1 MAARIT
7 IIGGGSYHWAPRLL
21 TDCANTPALHDAQVV
36 LHDID
41 ESKLPR
47 MVEFG
52 TQLAQRRGIPL
63 TVTGEPDRK
72 RALEGAQFVIAC
84 LSVGGFGSMKYDLE
98 IPEAHGMRQPIGDTV
113 GPGGV
118 MRALRSVPVVLDI
131 ARDIEAVCPDALFL
145 NVSNPLTALC
155 RAVSRETNVQTVG
168 LCNELVGMQ
177 WTMSLLL
184 DADMRK
190 LDPTV
195 GGVNH
200 LPLVTG
206 LRDANGDDAFANL
219 RALLD
224 DPERAAR
231 ETIWMDIPDAAEY
244 EKITP
249 GERWHKADVIHNN
262 RVRLELF
269 RRFGVLPG
277 SGDHHVAEFFP
288 GFVTPENDY
297 GSDWKVHI
305 YGLSKHM
312 ADADDDVTHY
322 EAVRAD
328 DELSRMPSGE
338 LVAPLLEAMITGTP
352 RDLPVNLPNRGQVTN
367 LPDDVV
373 VEAMGTIDADGV
385 RARDVVEVPT
395 ILGEYLRRVAYSQE
409 LTVDAALTG
418 DRRTVFEAMLA
429 DPMAGR
435 LPYEEVATMT
445 EEMLDAT
452 APWLP
457 QFS

>member
-1 MAARIT
+1 MGTRIT
-7 IIGGGSYHWAPRLL
+7 IVGGGSYHWAPRLL
-21 TDCANTPALHDAQVV
+21 SDFANTPALQDAAVV

-41 ESKLPR
+41 ATKLPR
-47 MVEFG
+47 MVELG
-52 TQLAQRRGIPL
+52 GLLARRRGIPMS
-63 TVTGEPDRK
+63 VTAETDRR
-72 RALEGAQFVIAC
+72 RALEGAEYVIAC
-84 LSVGGFGSMKYDLE
+84 LSVGGFESMAHDLE
-98 IPEAHGMRQPIGDTV
+98 IPESHGMRQPIGDTV

-118 MRALRSVPVVLDI
+118 MRALRSVPVVVDI
-131 ARDIEAVCPDALFL
+131 ARDIEAVCPDALFI

-155 RAVSRETNVQTVG
+155 RGVTRETKVQTVG

-177 WTMSLLL
+177 YVVSLLL

-190 LDPTV
+190 LDPVV

-200 LPLVTG
+200 LPLVTE
-206 LRDANGDDAFANL
+206 LRDASGNDALVQL
-219 RALLD
+219 RDLLD

-231 ETIWMDIPDAAEY
+231 ETMWMEPPAAMEY
-244 EKITP
+244 EKITL

-288 GFVTPENDY
+288 GFVTPENDF
-297 GSDWKVHI
+297 GSQWKVHI

-322 EAVRAD
+322 EAVRD
-328 DELSRMPSGE
+328 SDEVSRFPSGE
-338 LVAPLLEAMITGTP
+338 LVAPLIEALVTGAA
-352 RDLPVNLPNRGQVTN
+352 RDLPVNLPNRGQVAN
-367 LPDDVV
+367 LRDGLV
-373 VEAMGTIDADGV
+373 VEAMGTADGDGL
-385 RARDVVEVPT
+385 RARDTVDVPSV
-395 ILGEYLRRVAYSQE
+395 LGEYLRRVAVSQE

-418 DRRTVFEAMLA
+418 DRTAVFEAMLA

-445 EEMLDAT
+445 EEMLTAT
-452 APWLP
+452 SRWLP
-457 QFS
+457 QF

>member
-1 MAARIT
+1 MKPHIT
-7 IIGGGSYHWAPRLL
+7 IVGGGSYHWAPRLL
-21 TDCANTPALHDAQVV
+21 SDFANTPSLQDARVV

-41 ESKLPR
+41 ASKLPR

-52 TQLAQRRGIPL
+52 DLLAQRRGIAL
-63 TVTGEPDRK
+63 SETSESDRR
-72 RALEGAQFVIAC
+72 RALESADFVIAC
-84 LSVGGFGSMKYDLE
+84 LSVGGFASMKHDLE
-98 IPEAHGMRQPIGDTV
+98 IPEQHGMRQPIGDTV

-118 MRALRSVPVVLDI
+118 MRALRSIPVVLDI
-131 ARDIEAVCPDALFL
+131 AHDIEAVCPDALFI

-155 RAVSRETNVQTVG
+155 SAVTRETNVQTVG

-177 WTMSLLL
+177 YVMSLLL

-190 LDPTV
+190 LDPVV

-200 LPLVTG
+200 LPLVTE
-206 LRDANGDDAFANL
+206 LRDADGGDALAQL
-219 RALLD
+219 RDLLD
-224 DPERAAR
+224 DPERAAS
-231 ETIWMDIPDAAEY
+231 ETMWMDPPAAMEY

-249 GERWHKADVIHNN
+249 GDRWHKADVIHNN

-288 GFVTPENDY
+288 GFVTPENGF

-305 YGLSKHM
+305 YGLRKHM

-322 EAVRAD
+322 EAVRD
-328 DELSRMPSGE
+328 SDEMSRHPSGE
-338 LVAPLLEAMITGTP
+338 LVAPLLDSLVTGTP
-352 RDLPVNLPNRGQVTN
+352 RDLPVNLPNRGQVAN
-367 LPDDVV
+367 VPEGIV
-373 VEAMGTIDADGV
+373 VEAMGTVDGDGV
-385 RARDVVEVPT
+385 RARDMVTVPSMM
-395 ILGEYLRRVAYSQE
+395 GEYLRRVAVSQA
-409 LTVDAALTG
+409 LTIDAALTG
-418 DRRTVFEAMLA
+418 DRTTVFEAMLA

-435 LPYEEVATMT
+435 LPYESVATMT
-445 EEMLDAT
+445 SEMLAAT

-457 QFS
+457 QF

>member
-21 TDCANTPALHDAQVV
+21 CDFANTPSLADAHVV

-41 ESKLPR
+41 ESKLPG

-52 TQLAQRRGIPL
+52 AALAARRGIPL
-63 TVTGEPDRK
+63 QVTAEVDRR
-72 RALEGAQFVIAC
+72 RALEGAQYVIAC
-84 LSVGGFGSMKYDLE
+84 LSVGGFKSMAFDLE
-98 IPEAHGMRQPIGDTV
+98 IPESHGMRQPIGDTV

-118 MRALRSVPVVLDI
+118 MRALRSIPVVVEI
-131 ARDIEAVCPDALFL
+131 ARDIERVCPDALFM

-155 RAVSRETNVQTVG
+155 RAVTRETGVETVG

-177 WTMSLLL
+177 WMMSLLL
-184 DADMRK
+184 DADMRAI
-190 LDPTV
+190 DPTV

-200 LPLVTG
+200 LPLVTALHDSSG
-206 LRDANGDDAFANL
+206 ADLFAQLRD
-219 RALLD
+219 LLD
-224 DPERAAR
+224 DPARAER
-231 ETIWMDIPDAAEY
+231 ETMWMELPDALEY
-244 EKITP
+244 EKVSA
-249 GERWHKADVIHNN
+249 GERWHKSDVIHNN

-305 YGLSKHM
+305 YGLAKHM
-312 ADADDDVTHY
+312 ADADDDVVHF
-322 EAVRAD
+322 ESVRDSD
-328 DELSRMPSGE
+328 DASRMPSGE
-338 LVAPLLEAMITGTP
+338 LVAALIDARVTGRA
-352 RDLPVNLPNRGQVTN
+352 RDLPVNLPNRGQVQN
-367 LPDDVV
+367 LPEGVV
-373 VEAMGTIDADGV
+373 VEAMGTVDADGV
-385 RARDVVEVPT
+385 RARDHVEVPSV
-395 ILGEYLRRVAYSQE
+395 LGEYLRRVSVSQE
-409 LTVDAALTG
+409 LTVEAALTG
-418 DRRTVFEAMLA
+418 DRTMVFEAMLA

-445 EEMLDAT
+445 EELLTAT

-457 QFS
+457 QF